1 MTASRAPAEP
11 DVREFE
17 ATVESVDGREVV
29 LDETYFYAES
39 GGQPAD
45 RGTIDGVLVADVT
58 ERDGDVIHVLDEGA
72 ETLPEAGETVSAIVD
87 DAFRTYCTR
96 AHTASHVLYG
106 AARRTFEDLGYA
118 GFDIS
123 ETKVRV
129 DLTTAEPLDD
139 TDLIELERLAN
150 RAVWDSLPVSWETLP
165 EGEARALD
173 GIAFNAKTEE
183 GAMSGSEAV
192 RVVTIGERG
201 GERDGEQGDGRDGD
215 QGDGDQGDG
224 DQGDGDQ
231 GDGDQGDGDQRATG
245 VPTWDVAAC
254 GGTHV
259 RNTSEI
265 GPISVL
271 DRSNPGEGVTRVE
284 FAVGPTAIDH
294 EAAVH
299 ASALDAATAL
309 DARVGDLPDAVD
321 RLRDRVDRLEADL
334 QAATTDLL
342 AARLREFPTR
352 EAGSDGATWAV
363 GTVEDAE
370 PNDLREPAQRVL
382 AAEGSPD
389 AIAAVGAG
397 DAPFV
402 VAAVA
407 EEAIGGGDDDASGAE
422 DAAGDGASGDD
433 TPDAGAV
440 VDAVTDEFG
449 GGGGGGPTFAQGGG
463 LDADPETVVTWLR
476 DR

>member
-58 ERDGDVIHVLDEGA
+58 ERDGDVVHLLDENA
-72 ETLPEAGETVSAIVD
+72 ETLPDAGETVSAIVD

-106 AARRTFEDLGYA
+106 AARRTCEDLGYA

-139 TDLIELERLAN
+139 TDLVELERLAN

-165 EGEARALD
+165 EDEARALD
-173 GIAFNAKTEE
+173 GIAFNTKTEE

-201 GERDGEQGDGRDGD
+201 GEGNGERDGEHSGEDP
-215 QGDGDQGDG
+215 
-224 DQGDGDQ
+224 
-231 GDGDQGDGDQRATG
+231 
-245 VPTWDVAAC
+245 PTWDVAAC

-259 RNTSEI
+259 RNTSEL

-294 EAAVH
+294 DAAVH
-299 ASALDAATAL
+299 AAALDAATAL
-309 DARVGDLPDAVD
+309 DARVGDLPNAVD
-321 RLRDRVDRLEADL
+321 RLRDRTDRLEADL
-334 QAATTDLL
+334 QAATADLL
-342 AARLREFPTR
+342 AARLRELPTT
-352 EAGSDGATWAV
+352 EADADGATWAV
-363 GTVEDAE
+363 GTVDDAG

-382 AAEGSPD
+382 GEEVSPGAPD
-389 AIAAVGAG
+389 AIAAVGTG

-407 EEAIGGGDDDASGAE
+407 DGAVGGDNA
-422 DAAGDGASGDD
+422 
-433 TPDAGAV
+433 PDAGAIV
-440 VDAVTDEFG
+440 AAVTDEFG

-463 LDADPETVVTWLR
+463 LDADPEAVVAWLR

>member
-11 DVREFE
+11 EVREFE
-17 ATVESVDGREVV
+17 TTVDSIEGREVV

-45 RGTIDGVLVADVT
+45 RGTIDGILVDDVI
-58 ERDGDVIHVLDEGA
+58 ERDGRVVHVLDDEPPA
-72 ETLPEAGETVSAIVD
+72 SLASGEPVTGIVD

-106 AARRTFEDLGYA
+106 AARRTCEDLGYA
-118 GFDIS
+118 GFDINP
-123 ETKVRV
+123 EKVRV

-139 TDLIELERLAN
+139 ADLVELERLAN

-165 EGEARALD
+165 EAEARAVD
-173 GIAFNAKTEE
+173 GIAFNTKTEE

-192 RVVTIGERG
+192 RVVSVGGRG
-201 GERDGEQGDGRDGD
+201 ASDGEQSVKGDGE
-215 QGDGDQGDG
+215 
-224 DQGDGDQ
+224 
-231 GDGDQGDGDQRATG
+231 RAQ
-245 VPTWDVAAC
+245 PWDVAAC

-259 RNTSEI
+259 RNTAEI

-294 EAAVH
+294 GAAVH
-299 ASALDAATAL
+299 TAARAAATTL
-309 DARVGDLPDAVD
+309 DTRIGELPEAID
-321 RLRDRVDRLEADL
+321 RLREANDRLEADL
-334 QAATTDLL
+334 RATTTNLL
-342 AARLREFPTR
+342 EARIREFPRT
-352 EAGSDGATWAV
+352 ESAGATWAV
-363 GTVEDAE
+363 GTVADAD
-370 PNDLREPAQRVL
+370 PNDLREPADRVL
-382 AAEGSPD
+382 SEPDAPD
-389 AIAAVGAG
+389 AIAAIGRG

-402 VAAVA
+402 VVAVA
-407 EEAIGGGDDDASGAE
+407 DQ
-422 DAAGDGASGDD
+422 
-433 TPDAGAV
+433 DAGADAGDV
-440 VDAVTDEFG
+440 VEAVTAEFG

-463 LDADPETVVTWLR
+463 LDADADAVAAWLR

>member
-11 DVREFE
+11 DVRAFE
-17 ATVESVDGREVV
+17 ATVESVDDRSVV

-45 RGTIDGVLVADVT
+45 RGTIDGTLVADVF
-58 ERDGDVIHVLDEGA
+58 ERDGRVVHVLDDESGGVPA
-72 ETLPEAGETVSAIVD
+72 VGETVSAMVD
-87 DAFRTYCTR
+87 DAFRRYCTR

-106 AARRTFEDLGYA
+106 AARRTCEDLGYA

-139 TDLIELERLAN
+139 ADLVELERLAN
-150 RAVWDSLPVSWETLP
+150 RAVWDSLPVSWETMP
-165 EGEARALD
+165 EAEARALD
-173 GIAFNAKTEE
+173 GIAFNTKTEE

-192 RVVTIGERG
+192 RVVTIDGARVADGAAG
-201 GERDGEQGDGRDGD
+201 GPGGAD
-215 QGDGDQGDG
+215 
-224 DQGDGDQ
+224 
-231 GDGDQGDGDQRATG
+231 A
-245 VPTWDVAAC
+245 PPWDVAAC

-299 ASALDAATAL
+299 DAALAAATAL
-309 DARVGDLPDAVD
+309 DARIGDLPDAVD
-321 RLRDRVDRLEADL
+321 RLRERADDLEADL
-334 QAATTDLL
+334 QTVTTDLL
-342 AARLREFPTR
+342 AARLREF
-352 EAGSDGATWAV
+352 AVVDADGATWGV
-363 GTVEDAE
+363 GTVDDAS
-370 PNDLREPAQRVL
+370 PNDLREPTQRVL
-382 AAEGSPD
+382 AAADAPD
-389 AIAAVGAG
+389 AIAAVGTG

-407 EEAIGGGDDDASGAE
+407 D
-422 DAAGDGASGDD
+422 DAAGAGDG
-433 TPDAGAV
+433 PDAGAV
-440 VDAVTDEFG
+440 VEAVTDEFG

-463 LDADPETVVTWLR
+463 LDADPEAVAAWLR
-476 DR
+476 ER

>member
-1 MTASRAPAEP
+1 MTASRAPTEP

-17 ATVESVDGREVV
+17 ATVESVDDRAVV

-45 RGTIDGVLVADVT
+45 RGTVDGILVEDVT
-58 ERDGDVIHVLDEGA
+58 ERDGRVVHVLDEGA
-72 ETLPEAGETVSAIVD
+72 ETLPEAGETVSGIVD

-106 AARRTFEDLGYA
+106 AARRTCEDLGYA
-118 GFDIS
+118 GFDIG

-139 TDLIELERLAN
+139 ADLVELERLSN

-165 EGEARALD
+165 EDEARALD
-173 GIAFNAKTEE
+173 GIAFNTKTEE

-201 GERDGEQGDGRDGD
+201 GERDGAGDGED
-215 QGDGDQGDG
+215 
-224 DQGDGDQ
+224 
-231 GDGDQGDGDQRATG
+231 A
-245 VPTWDVAAC
+245 PTWDVAAC

-259 RNTSEI
+259 SNTSEI

-294 EAAVH
+294 DAAVH
-299 ASALDAATAL
+299 AAALNAATTL
-309 DARVGDLPDAVD
+309 DARIGDLPDAVGQ
-321 RLRDRVDRLEADL
+321 LRERTDRLEADL
-334 QAATTDLL
+334 QAATADLL
-342 AARLREFPTR
+342 AARLREFPTG
-352 EAGSDGATWAV
+352 EADAGDDADGATWAV
-363 GTVEDAE
+363 GTVDDAD

-382 AAEGSPD
+382 AAKDSPD
-389 AIAAVGAG
+389 AIAAVGTG

-402 VAAVA
+402 VVAVA
-407 EEAIGGGDDDASGAE
+407 EEA
-422 DAAGDGASGDD
+422 AAGSGDD
-433 TPDAGAV
+433 SPDAGAV
-440 VDAVTDEFG
+440 VAAVTDEFG

-463 LDADPETVVTWLR
+463 LDADPDAVVAWLR
-476 DR
+476 SR

>member
-11 DVREFE
+11 EVREFE
-17 ATVESVDGREVV
+17 ATVESVDDRAIV

-45 RGTIDGVLVADVT
+45 RGTIDGILLADVI
-58 ERDGDVIHVLDEGA
+58 ERDGRVVHILDQDA
-72 ETLPEAGETVSAIVD
+72 ETLPEAGETVSAVVD

-106 AARRTFEDLGYA
+106 AARRTCDDLGYA

-123 ETKVRV
+123 ATKVRV

-139 TDLIELERLAN
+139 ADLVELERLAN
-150 RAVWDSLPVSWETLP
+150 RAVWDSLPVSWEALP
-165 EGEARALD
+165 EDEARAVD
-173 GIAFNAKTEE
+173 GIAFNTKTEE

-192 RVVTIGERG
+192 RVVTVGERG
-201 GERDGEQGDGRDGD
+201 GERDGEHGGEN
-215 QGDGDQGDG
+215 
-224 DQGDGDQ
+224 
-231 GDGDQGDGDQRATG
+231 A
-245 VPTWDVAAC
+245 PTWDVAAC

-284 FAVGPTAIDH
+284 FAVGPTAIDR

-299 ASALDAATAL
+299 AAALDAATAL
-309 DARVGDLPDAVD
+309 DAQIGDLPDAVD
-321 RLRDRVDRLEADL
+321 RLRERADRLEADL
-334 QAATTDLL
+334 QAATADLL
-342 AARLREFPTR
+342 AARLREFPVNNVD
-352 EAGSDGATWAV
+352 ADGDDGATWAV
-363 GTVEDAE
+363 GTVDDAD

-382 AAEGSPD
+382 AEADAPD
-389 AIAAVGAG
+389 AIAAVGTG
-397 DAPFV
+397 DSPFV

-407 EEAIGGGDDDASGAE
+407 EEAVGGGDDDNA
-422 DAAGDGASGDD
+422 
-433 TPDAGAV
+433 PNAGAV

-463 LDADPETVVTWLR
+463 LDADPDAVVAWLR

>member
-17 ATVESVDGREVV
+17 ATVESVDDREVV

-58 ERDGDVIHVLDEGA
+58 GRDGEVVHVLDEGA
-72 ETLPEAGETVSAIVD
+72 ETLPESGETVSAIVD

-106 AARRTFEDLGYA
+106 AARRTCEDLGYA

-139 TDLIELERLAN
+139 ADLVELERLAN

-165 EGEARALD
+165 EDEARALD
-173 GIAFNAKTEE
+173 GIAFNTKTEE

-192 RVVTIGERG
+192 RVVTVGERG
-201 GERDGEQGDGRDGD
+201 GERDEGG
-215 QGDGDQGDG
+215 
-224 DQGDGDQ
+224 
-231 GDGDQGDGDQRATG
+231 A
-245 VPTWDVAAC
+245 PTWDVAAC

-259 RNTSEI
+259 TDTAEI

-299 ASALDAATAL
+299 AAALDAATAL
-309 DARVGDLPDAVD
+309 DARIGDLPDAVD
-321 RLRDRVDRLEADL
+321 RLRERADRLEADL
-334 QAATTDLL
+334 QTATTDLL
-342 AARLREFPTR
+342 AAHLRDLPVS
-352 EAGSDGATWAV
+352 EAGADGARWAV
-363 GTVEDAE
+363 GTVGDAD

-382 AAEGSPD
+382 AEADTPD
-389 AIAAVGAG
+389 AIAAVGTG

-407 EEAIGGGDDDASGAE
+407 EDAVG
-422 DAAGDGASGDD
+422 GDGAAGEDA
-433 TPDAGAV
+433 PDAGAV
-440 VDAVTDEFG
+440 VDAVTGEFG

-463 LDADPETVVTWLR
+463 LDADPEAVAAWLR